1 MKGGRYLWKEVIFM
15 KKNIVI
21 ILFGILLVI
30 SFFSI
35 KVSTNIYVGDYS
47 YSPMVIDVQLKID
60 DKLVLDDSLHS
71 SPFFP
76 TMLNEKLRYG
86 FHKINISSKKADIDQ
101 ENKVFLFPNQYV
113 HIEFFRA
120 DTLGM
125 GEEALVEYNSIIEVF
140 PGVFS
145 KMTPFRT
152 QSKFGVWTN
161 FNPFYTE

>member
-15 KKNIVI
+15 KKNIVV

-47 YSPMVIDVQLKID
+47 YMVIDVQLKID

-76 TMLNEKLRYG
+76 TILNEKLRYG

-125 GEEALVEYNSIIEVF
+125 GEEALAEYNSIIETF

-145 KMTPFRT
+145 KRIPSRT
-152 QSKFGVWTN
+152 RSSFGVWTN

>member
-1 MKGGRYLWKEVIFM
+1 M

-21 ILFGILLVI
+21 KLFGGLFIV
-30 SFFSI
+30 SFF
-35 KVSTNIYVGDYS
+35 VLLFMRVNTNIYVWNYS
-47 YSPMVIDVQLKID
+47 GSSTPIDVQQKID

-76 TMLNEKLRYG
+76 TILNEKLRYG

-125 GEEALVEYNSIIEVF
+125 GEEALAEYNSMIEVF
-140 PGVFS
+140 PDVFS

>member
-1 MKGGRYLWKEVIFM
+1 M

-21 ILFGILLVI
+21 KLLGTLFIV
-30 SFFSI
+30 SFF
-35 KVSTNIYVGDYS
+35 VLLFMRVNTDIYVWNYS
-47 YSPMVIDVQLKID
+47 DFSIPIDIQLKID
-60 DKLVLDDSLHS
+60 DKLIFKDSLRS
-71 SPFFP
+71 SSFFP
-76 TMLNEKLRYG
+76 NIIIRMKLRYG
-86 FHKINISSKKADIDQ
+86 VHKINISSKKADIDQ

-125 GEEALVEYNSIIEVF
+125 GEEALAEYNSIIETL

-145 KMTPFRT
+145 KRIPSRT
-152 QSKFGVWTN
+152 RSSFGVWTN

>member
-15 KKNIVI
+15 KKNIVV

-35 KVSTNIYVGDYS
+35 KVSTNIYVEDYS

-76 TMLNEKLRYG
+76 TILNEKLRYG

-125 GEEALVEYNSIIEVF
+125 GEEALAEYNSIIETF

-145 KMTPFRT
+145 KRIPSRT
-152 QSKFGVWTN
+152 RSSFGVWTN

>member
-1 MKGGRYLWKEVIFM
+1 
-15 KKNIVI
+15 
-21 ILFGILLVI
+21 
-30 SFFSI
+30 
-35 KVSTNIYVGDYS
+35 
-47 YSPMVIDVQLKID
+47 MVIDVQLKID

-76 TMLNEKLRYG
+76 TILYEKLRYG

-113 HIEFFRA
+113 YIEFFRA

-125 GEEALVEYNSIIEVF
+125 GEEALAEYNSIIEVF
-140 PGVFS
+140 PDVFS

>member
-15 KKNIVI
+15 KKNIVV

-76 TMLNEKLRYG
+76 TILNEKLRYG
-86 FHKINISSKKADIDQ
+86 FHKIADIDQ

-125 GEEALVEYNSIIEVF
+125 GEEALAEYNSIIETF

-145 KMTPFRT
+145 KRIPSRT
-152 QSKFGVWTN
+152 RSSFGVWTN

>member
-15 KKNIVI
+15 KKNIVV

-60 DKLVLDDSLHS
+60 DKLVLDDS
-71 SPFFP
+71 PFFP
-76 TMLNEKLRYG
+76 TILNEKLRYG

-125 GEEALVEYNSIIEVF
+125 GEEALAEYNSIIETF

-145 KMTPFRT
+145 KRIPSRT
-152 QSKFGVWTN
+152 RSSFGVWTN